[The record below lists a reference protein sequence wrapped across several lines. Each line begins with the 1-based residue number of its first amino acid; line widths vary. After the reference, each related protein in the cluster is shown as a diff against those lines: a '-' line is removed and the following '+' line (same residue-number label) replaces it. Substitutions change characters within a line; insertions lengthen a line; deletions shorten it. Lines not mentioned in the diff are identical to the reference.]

1 MTGEARWGRS
11 GLSGAVGR
19 HVPPITDPRWPVA
32 LILLIFT
39 LMGQLWLDFP
49 VSPGQILAAVVAAC
63 LAEIILGHMVT
74 GRILLPLSALITGL
88 GLGLLLRGEEI
99 ALPALASFL
108 AISSKYVFR
117 VADGHIFNP
126 SNFGVVAGLSLPLGA
141 TVTSGQWGTL
151 PLVMLGVAGAGF
163 LVVRQAHRLWVT
175 GGFAAGLAL
184 ATVALSDGWL
194 PALASHLNAAV
205 LLFAFFMITD
215 PRTSPSTP
223 AAQAVFGLG
232 VGALGAVLGAL
243 DMQGGIFWA
252 LAVCCA
258 AYGILRALRPA
269 VSQTS
274 QWVAFADAPGG
285 GPRSVG
291 EGPGGSGVVSSP
303 RGPHPGVSRNS
314 FLKRALFGGAGLAAL
329 ALGTAAVSGRS
340 ERDKLEEDLGEAREK
355 IAFLRQSYIASGGGV
370 NLKRMPDK
378 SGEEKVEMRE
388 IFSFDR
394 YHAMCTVE
402 TVSEAFVMP
411 TYAMDEIKV
420 EPNEFFMEMI
430 TTEVTGFHVKED
442 PETRRLVATMDGS
455 LDCATYAATSTISIG
470 SRTEAEKA
478 SFRIEA
484 RDTSGQELPNKT
496 QPFKFTVFFDEE
508 DAPVNRRI
516 FGPEFTF
523 TGEMISGQVAVESVE
538 DLYPL

>member
-1 MTGEARWGRS
+1 MISEARRVRS
-11 GLSGAVGR
+11 GLSGAAGQ

-32 LILLIFT
+32 LILLAFT

-49 VSPGQILAAVVAAC
+49 VSAGQVLAAVVAAC
-63 LAEIILGHMVT
+63 LAEMVLGRLVA
-74 GRILLPLSALITGL
+74 GRVFLPLSAFITGL
-88 GLGLLLRGEEI
+88 GLGLLLRGEGI
-99 ALPALASFL
+99 ALLALAAVL

-126 SNFGVVAGLSLPLGA
+126 SNFGVIAGLSLPLGA

-151 PLVMLGVAGAGF
+151 PLVMLGIAGAGF
-163 LVVRQAHRLWVT
+163 LVVRQAHRLWLT

-184 ATVALSDGWL
+184 TTAALSAGGQ
-194 PALASHLNAAV
+194 PALANHLNAAV

-223 AAQAVFGLG
+223 TAQIVFGLST
-232 VGALGAVLGAL
+232 GALGAVLWSL
-243 DMQGGIFWA
+243 NVQGGIFWA

-258 AYGILRALRPA
+258 AYGILRVLSPA
-269 VSQTS
+269 VPRTS
-274 QWVAFADAPGG
+274 PWAAFANAPGG
-285 GPRSVG
+285 RPRSG
-291 EGPGGSGVVSSP
+291 GGGPGDSGRISSP
-303 RGPHPGVSRNS
+303 RGPRSGLSRGN
-314 FLKRALFGGAGLAAL
+314 FVKRALYGGAGLAAL
-329 ALGTAAVSGRS
+329 ALGAAAVSGRG
-340 ERDKLEEDLGEAREK
+340 ERDRLAEDLEEAREK
-355 IAFLRQSYIASGGGV
+355 LVFLRRSYIASGGGI
-370 NLKRMPDK
+370 NLKRMPDE

-394 YHAMCTVE
+394 YHAMCIVE
-402 TVSEAFVMP
+402 TVPEAFVMP
-411 TYAMDEIKV
+411 TYAMDEIKI

-442 PETRRLVATMDGS
+442 SETGRLVATMDGS

-478 SFRIEA
+478 TFRIEA
-484 RDTSGQELPNKT
+484 RDTGGQELPNKT
-496 QPFKFTVFFDEE
+496 RPFEFTVFFDEE
-508 DAPVNRRI
+508 DAPVNRKI

-523 TGEMISGQVAVESVE
+523 TGEMISGQIAVESVE